1 MADRTKSV
9 GFSVSAREKEAIRQA
24 AASEGVSM
32 AEFARRRVLTNIT
45 PDEPQ
50 FPGDEPDPLDDFI
63 TARLHTEIGAGPLP
77 KQAVYEAYQE
87 FCAELYPDHDV
98 ESQHKVSREVGAL
111 AVVETGRNYIDD
123 GDGGLE
129 QKRCFRNV
137 RWAQR

>member
-24 AASEGVSM
+24 AATEGVSM
-32 AEFARRRVLTNIT
+32 AEFARRRVLDNIT
-45 PDEPQ
+45 PDEPE

-87 FCAELYPDHDV
+87 FCADLYPDHEI

-111 AVVETGRNYIDD
+111 TVVETGRNYIEGDD
-123 GDGGLE
+123 GLE

-137 RWAQR
+137 RCAQR

>member
-1 MADRTKSV
+1 MPERTKSV

-32 AEFARRRVLTNIT
+32 AEFVRRRVLTNIT
-45 PDEPQ
+45 PDEPE

-87 FCAELYPDHDV
+87 FCADLYPDHDV

-123 GDGGLE
+123 GDGRE

>member
-24 AASEGVSM
+24 AATEGVSM
-32 AEFARRRVLTNIT
+32 AEFVRRRVLNNIT
-45 PDEPQ
+45 PAEPQ
-50 FPGDEPDPLDDFI
+50 LSDNEPDPLDDFI
-63 TARLHTEIGAGPLP
+63 TARLHTEAGAGPLP

-87 FCAELYPDHDV
+87 FCADLYPEHDV
-98 ESQHKVSREVGAL
+98 ESQHKVSREVAQL
-111 AVVETGRNYIDD
+111 AAVEAGRNYIDE
-123 GDGGLE
+123 GDGGV

>member
-32 AEFARRRVLTNIT
+32 AEFTRRRVLNNIT
-45 PDEPQ
+45 PDEPE

-63 TARLHTEIGAGPLP
+63 TARLHTEIGAGRLP

-87 FCAELYPDHDV
+87 FCAELYPDHNV

-111 AVVETGRNYIDD
+111 AVVETGRNYIES
-123 GDGGLE
+123 DGGRE